1 MTIRILVSDDQAL
14 VRSGFRL
21 ILEAHDDLVV
31 VGEAA
36 NGKEA
41 VELARHTSPDVVLM
55 DVRMPEMDGIEA
67 TREICAQKGDAPRV
81 IMLTTFDIDEYVF
94 DALRAGASGF
104 VLKDVDRHGLIEAI
118 RVVADGNALLAP
130 SVTRRLIDDFARRP
144 NRAPLDAVLDQLTAR
159 ERETVLLVAQGLT
172 NAEIAAELVVS
183 EATVKTHVGHILTKL
198 SARDRVQIVIAA
210 YELGLVAPGE

>member
-1 MTIRILVSDDQAL
+1 
-14 VRSGFRL
+14 
-21 ILEAHDDLVV
+21 
-31 VGEAA
+31 
-36 NGKEA
+36 
-41 VELARHTSPDVVLM
+41 
-55 DVRMPEMDGIEA
+55 MPEMDGIERRA
-67 TREICAQKGDAPRV
+67 KICAQEGDVARV

-94 DALRAGASGF
+94 DAPRAGASGF

-144 NRAPLDAVLDQLTAR
+144 NRAPLDTVLDQLTAR

-210 YELGLVAPGE
+210 YELGLSREANEQRVATGQAVSMSRYEIRVAQAGDDRRRWRSVSQVVAVQRR